1 MNSRK
6 PASTASLNRL
16 LNGVLLGNCGTFSI
30 FRTTHPEYF
39 HHDRRAEFHAR
50 EIAYFA
56 LADIVR
62 PFQFRP
68 RPKHITFR
76 FPWFRRIQG
85 FNVLAR
91 SLISCW

>member
-62 PFQFRP
+62 PFQFRRNRSTSAFDFHGSAGSKASTSWP
-68 RPKHITFR
+68 
-76 FPWFRRIQG
+76 
-85 FNVLAR
+85 AR
-91 SLISCW
+91 